1 LRDLNLIFI
10 TESGKNRPKIVICIG
25 SRGGSFRQLVK
36 GEDDIRQDAIMSQ
49 VFTYVNNLMKRRNNT
64 NEDPNC
70 SKTVSRRTR
79 HKFKMITYNILPL
92 SPSSGILEWVEGTQP
107 MTSFLNDQFGRVGSH
122 SRYFPDEWSGDQCR
136 FSLQKCTKSKIEKRK
151 VFDEIYARYSPSFRF
166 FFLERFGNCM
176 ESWHVAKMNFTRSV
190 AVSSIVGHILG
201 IGDRHLGNILID
213 QGTGEVVHIDFGFVF
228 EQGKVSTSK
237 FLLPCF
243 LMLLTFWFFL

>member
-1 LRDLNLIFI
+1 
-10 TESGKNRPKIVICIG
+10 
-25 SRGGSFRQLVK
+25 
-36 GEDDIRQDAIMSQ
+36 M
-49 VFTYVNNLMKRRNNT
+49 
-64 NEDPNC
+64 
-70 SKTVSRRTR
+70 
-79 HKFKMITYNILPL
+79 
-92 SPSSGILEWVEGTQP
+92 
-107 MTSFLNDQFGRVGSH
+107 
-122 SRYFPDEWSGDQCR
+122 
-136 FSLQKCTKSKIEKRK
+136 
-151 VFDEIYARYSPSFRF
+151 FDEIYARYSPSFRF